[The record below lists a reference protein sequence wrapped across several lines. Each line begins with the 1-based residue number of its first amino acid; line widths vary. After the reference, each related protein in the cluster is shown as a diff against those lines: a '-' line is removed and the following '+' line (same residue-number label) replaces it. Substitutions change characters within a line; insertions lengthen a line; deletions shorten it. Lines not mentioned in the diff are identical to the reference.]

1 MTRRGEDKKMLKTIG
16 FAGAVGTLIAT
27 ASASGSPLLGITID
41 SLGDMGYGEVY
52 RMYADVEVGSRI
64 DAVFGN
70 SVGELSI
77 GTADSMSFYQNAL
90 GGPTSTSINSAFFPL
105 APSLEWDSYV
115 TIGSLYSNGSPFA
128 ENKLLDIGIDWASF
142 NAGGSIVTSNGS
154 WFVTPV
160 DPQGGEL
167 GGQVLLGQFTVVGGT
182 GDGYADLVGQIN
194 IQGKD
199 ADGNTYQE
207 FGATWAIPAPGA
219 LALLGVAGLAGRRRR
234 R

>member
-1 MTRRGEDKKMLKTIG
+1 MKTIAFMG
-16 FAGAVGTLIAT
+16 TAGALILAGT
-27 ASASGSPLLGITID
+27 ASADVSHISID
-41 SLGDMGYGEVY
+41 SLGDMGYGETY
-52 RMYADVEVGSRI
+52 RMYAHVGAGERV

-70 SVGELSI
+70 SVGPMSI
-77 GTADSMSFYQNAL
+77 GTADGMSFYQNAL
-90 GGPTSTSINSAFFPL
+90 GGPTSTGINSAFFPL

-115 TIGSLYSNGSPFA
+115 TIGALYANGSPFA

-142 NAGGSIVTSNGS
+142 NGGGSIDTDNGS

-167 GGQVLLGQFTVVGGT
+167 DGKVLIGQFTVVGGS
-182 GDGYADLVGQIN
+182 GDGYADLVGQVS

-199 ADGNTYQE
+199 ADGNTFQNLSV
-207 FGATWAIPAPGA
+207 GWGAIPAPGA